1 MRTKYKLYFT
11 YRHEV
16 QPKDDV
22 FVCIVKS
29 GGSMSLSERIDK
41 IQKRYALVWREVIHE
56 NIGLLMSEAI
66 TIEKLTNDEIL
77 QGWES
82 FEGVILEN
90 LYTGKRYYYHET
102 ANEKGYELEP
112 VD

>member
-1 MRTKYKLYFT
+1 MKTLYKLYFT

-22 FVCIVKS
+22 FVCICRAEHVEDIQVS
-29 GGSMSLSERIDK
+29 YADLWTSVID
-41 IQKRYALVWREVIHE
+41 R
-56 NIGLLMSEAI
+56 NIDLLDEHS
-66 TIEKLTNDEIL
+66 IEELTNDEIL

-90 LYTGKRYYYHET
+90 LYTGKRYYYYEST